1 VYIPNQYRMEDRG
14 ELVAFMRANPFALVV
29 SGTGGAPLATH
40 LPLTIA
46 EEGERVLIRGHFA
59 RANPQWRAL
68 DDGQTLVV
76 FSGPH
81 TYVSPAHY
89 DRRESVPT
97 WNYLAVHARGQ
108 ARTVSCET
116 DRGQLESLL
125 EELIGANEPAYLEQW
140 RDLGERYREGML
152 RGIVG
157 FELAVESLEG
167 KAKLSQNKSLDE
179 QRRIA
184 RALADGERPEERAL
198 GEEMA
203 RRLTRGE

>member
-1 VYIPNQYRMEDRG
+1 
-14 ELVAFMRANPFALVV
+14 
-29 SGTGGAPLATH
+29 
-40 LPLTIA
+40 
-46 EEGERVLIRGHFA
+46 
-59 RANPQWRAL
+59 
-68 DDGQTLVV
+68 
-76 FSGPH
+76 
-81 TYVSPAHY
+81 
-89 DRRESVPT
+89 
-97 WNYLAVHARGQ
+97 
-108 ARTVSCET
+108 VSCET

>member
-1 VYIPNQYRMEDRG
+1 MYIPGQFRMEDRG
-14 ELVAFMRANPFALVV
+14 ELLAFMRANAFALVV
-29 SGTGGAPLATH
+29 SGTGDAPLATH

-68 DDGQTLVV
+68 DDRQTLVV

-81 TYVSPAHY
+81 GYVSPVHY
-89 DRRESVPT
+89 ERRESVPT

-108 ARTVSCET
+108 ARTVSSET
-116 DRGQLESLL
+116 DRSRLESLL

-152 RGIVG
+152 WGIVG
-157 FELAVESLEG
+157 FELTVEHLEG
-167 KAKLSQNKSLDE
+167 KAKLSQNRTAGE
-179 QRRIA
+179 QQRVA
-184 RALADGERPEERAL
+184 RALAGAECPEERAL

-203 RRLTRGE
+203 RRLARGE

>member
-1 VYIPNQYRMEDRG
+1 VYIPRQYRVEARG

-29 SGTGGAPLATH
+29 SGQGGAPLATH

-46 EEGERVLIRGHFA
+46 EEGEKVLIHGHFA
-59 RANPQWRAL
+59 RANPQWRSLA
-68 DDGQTLVV
+68 DGETLAV

-81 TYVSPAHY
+81 AYVSPSHY
-89 DRRESVPT
+89 DRLESVPT
-97 WNYLAVHARGQ
+97 WNYLAVHACGR
-108 ARTVSCET
+108 ARTLSWET
-116 DRGQLESLL
+116 DRSLLESLL
-125 EELIGANEPAYLEQW
+125 DELICANEPEYLERW
-140 RDLGERYREGML
+140 RGLDESYREGMM

-157 FELAVESLEG
+157 FELAVERLEG